1 MSQIDQK
8 DKRILH
14 LLDMHAQLAPSD
26 IAKSTPCSREIVEYR
41 LKRLEKLGI
50 ISGAHAVFD
59 LDLIGY
65 RSYRLLLRLF
75 YLQKQQ
81 KEQLF
86 SYLKAHHHTW
96 WVASI
101 GGKWDIIIN
110 FFAKDAAQFNYIFEE
125 LVKHYGQYIQAYEI
139 LTYINI
145 HDFPR
150 KYIFQ
155 TKSNHTF
162 SQKNKSVFFH
172 AMRFNPHLSLDQTDI
187 KIMTQLATNAQNSYT
202 QIAADVGLTR
212 NAIKMRIKS
221 LEKEKLILGYRLS
234 FHPSKFGRSSYL
246 LLLNINNLKQD
257 RERELITF
265 AQFNPNI
272 IFVVKHIGK
281 YRITFECEV
290 EHELH
295 FHELLSQIRDR
306 FNDILIDFDFF
317 PIFYDHKINYF
328 PLGEQI
334 IKTINHSE

>member
-1 MSQIDQK
+1 MNQIDQK

-14 LLDMHAQLAPSD
+14 LLDMSARLPTAE
-26 IAKSTPCSREIVEYR
+26 IAKTVQCSRETIEYR
-41 LKRLEKLGI
+41 IERLHKLGI
-50 ISGAHAVFD
+50 ISGAHTIFD

-75 YLQKQQ
+75 NVNKDEKERFLHYLIT
-81 KEQLF
+81 
-86 SYLKAHHHTW
+86 HHHTW

-101 GGKWDIIIN
+101 GGRWDLIIN
-110 FFAKDAAQFNYIFEE
+110 FLAKDSAQFNHLFEE
-125 LVKHYGQYIQAYEI
+125 LVKHYGPYIQTYEI

-150 KYIFQ
+150 KYILPE
-155 TKSNHTF
+155 KSKPLPP
-162 SQKNKSVFFH
+162 QKKKQQFYH
-172 AMRFNPHLSLDQTDI
+172 PMQYNPSLHLDQTDFD
-187 KIMTQLATNAQNSYT
+187 IMTSIANNALASYT
-202 QIAADVGLTR
+202 QIAAEVGLTR
-212 NAIKMRIKS
+212 NAIKARIHN
-221 LEKEKLILGYRLS
+221 LEQHHLILGYRLS
-234 FHPSKFGRSSYL
+234 FHPSKFGHSSYL

-265 AQFNPNI
+265 AQYNQNI

-290 EHELH
+290 ENERH
-295 FHELLSQIRDR
+295 FHALLSEIRDR

-334 IKTINHSE
+334 IRNQN